1 MTLRPL
7 IAYVPWQLRD
17 IFPRALV
24 PLVLFAVFGG
34 IPVAVTL
41 RGVGNAAPP
50 DPEAFGAMLRMIY
63 IGVVPLCFTLG
74 AFLFMTRSIAEDRE
88 RSYVRFLFA
97 HPVAP
102 EHFYLSRFV
111 VGLLTFAACFLP
123 VPLVLRAYGA
133 DVPVLGSLVA
143 MASVFALVGG
153 LTTLCAAFANKDGL
167 ALIIVYVVTQSLQRL
182 ATQDVLPA
190 WAEPIVRGLPPIDS
204 LNLVMKSL
212 LEATDWP
219 VTDIIHVVGYGLGLL
234 AAGLFVL
241 RRSPLVR

>member
-7 IAYVPWQLRD
+7 IGYMPWQLRD

-34 IPVAVTL
+34 IPVAVSMQ
-41 RGVGNAAPP
+41 GVGNAAPP
-50 DPEAFGAMLRMIY
+50 DPEALGAMLRMVY
-63 IGVVPLCFTLG
+63 IGVAPLCFTLG

-102 EHFYLSRFV
+102 GHFYLSRFI

-133 DVPVLGSLVA
+133 DVPVIGSIVA
-143 MASVFALVGG
+143 MFSVFVLIGG

-167 ALIIVYVVTQSLQRL
+167 ALIVVYVVTQSLQRL
-182 ATQDVLPA
+182 ATTDVLPG
-190 WAEPIVRGLPPIDS
+190 WVQPIVRGLPPIES
-204 LNLVMKSL
+204 LSLIMKSL

-219 VTDIIHVVGYGLGLL
+219 VTDIIHVVGYGIGLL
-234 AAGLFVL
+234 VAGLLVL
-241 RRSPLVR
+241 RRAPLVR